1 MIPHGLAVV
10 QAQTCRQ
17 FNDSKCAQSIIGNV
31 RHRPS
36 RLIAIC
42 ERAPQLD
49 IGNIGTGNT
58 PTLATLP
65 HSLVGRGLRPRRPV
79 GRAVLGEPPPGPH
92 KSNNLATSSHD
103 HRSHPLRG
111 TSLIAI
117 CDVAGRQG
125 KCYRFGGRDFV
136 WGGFEACWRN
146 GAHFRACLGAGGFIP
161 AFARCCF
168 CIAASLLVF
177 TSPMTSPLA
186 LLCQYYCIS
195 C

>member
-65 HSLVGRGLRPRRPV
+65 HSLVGRGLRPRRLVGRGLRPRRPV

-111 TSLIAI
+111 TSLIRI
-117 CDVAGRQG
+117 CDVPRIRLAM
-125 KCYRFGGRDFV
+125 
-136 WGGFEACWRN
+136 
-146 GAHFRACLGAGGFIP
+146 
-161 AFARCCF
+161 
-168 CIAASLLVF
+168 ASREEIITWV
-177 TSPMTSPLA
+177 
-186 LLCQYYCIS
+186 
-195 C
+195 